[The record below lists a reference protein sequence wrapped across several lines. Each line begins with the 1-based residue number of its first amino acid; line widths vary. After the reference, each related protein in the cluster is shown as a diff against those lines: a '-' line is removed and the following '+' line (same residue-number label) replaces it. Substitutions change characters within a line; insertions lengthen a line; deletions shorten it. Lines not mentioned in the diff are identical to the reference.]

1 MGRDEHNVIDNA
13 SNESENNDIDNVR
26 VEANIHLTEHEI
38 GLYLEFLTASY
49 RMYSNISFLNI
60 ACTKFQDFMFR
71 WQNELNEDERKYLAQ
86 GISYKSYLAS
96 PYWHL
101 VALFYRCRANFHCQR
116 CGQERRTHLSV
127 HHKTYDHIGSELQY
141 PEDIEVLCQRCHM
154 EEHGIEWSK
163 DE

>member
-26 VEANIHLTEHEI
+26 VE
-38 GLYLEFLTASY
+38 
-49 RMYSNISFLNI
+49 
-60 ACTKFQDFMFR
+60 
-71 WQNELNEDERKYLAQ
+71 
-86 GISYKSYLAS
+86 
-96 PYWHL
+96 
-101 VALFYRCRANFHCQR
+101 ANFHCQR